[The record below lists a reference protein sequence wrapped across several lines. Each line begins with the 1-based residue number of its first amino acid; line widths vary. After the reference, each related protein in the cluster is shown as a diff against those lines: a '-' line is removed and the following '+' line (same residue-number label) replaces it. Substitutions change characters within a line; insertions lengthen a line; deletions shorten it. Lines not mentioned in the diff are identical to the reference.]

1 MSGLSDSARKKL
13 AHVSSATLPS
23 QLLKRGFRNQCLQ
36 DASAASI
43 GDILM
48 TRLQVRGVAGF
59 VSDSGIRE
67 SHKIAGQSHE
77 QEKMEVFLREE
88 IVSGHPL
95 HGMYPPNGAIRARY
109 VEWQNIRDPAS

>member
-1 MSGLSDSARKKL
+1 MTGTKKAGACQLRNPALSAFE
-13 AHVSSATLPS
+13 A
-23 QLLKRGFRNQCLQ
+23 GFRNQCLQ

-59 VSDSGIRE
+59 VSDGGIRE
-67 SHKIAGQSHE
+67 SHEIAGQSHE

-88 IVSGHPL
+88 IVSGHLL
-95 HGMYPPNGAIRARY
+95 HGMYRRTAQSGHGM
-109 VEWQNIRDPAS
+109 